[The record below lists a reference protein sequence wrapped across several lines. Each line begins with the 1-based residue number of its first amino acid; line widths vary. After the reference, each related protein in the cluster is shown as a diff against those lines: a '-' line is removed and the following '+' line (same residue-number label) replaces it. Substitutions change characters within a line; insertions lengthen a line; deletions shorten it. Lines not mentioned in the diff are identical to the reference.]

1 MLEKSDKM
9 TAAPEQFTGFMVNS
23 AKEWNK
29 FTKEKV
35 YSALPTSVIVPLKRC
50 THDGL

>member
-1 MLEKSDKM
+1 M
-9 TAAPEQFTGFMVNS
+9 AAPPEQFTGFMVNS

-35 YSALPTSVIVPLKRC
+35 WQLA
-50 THDGL
+50 

>member
-1 MLEKSDKM
+1 MAGSKGNPSKKRKIENSDTM
-9 TAAPEQFTGFMVNS
+9 AAAPDQFTGFMVNS

-35 YSALPTSVIVPLKRC
+35 
-50 THDGL
+50 